1 MKTTDKIVD
10 ILKLNGAQ
18 TAQSLAAE
26 LGLTSMGV
34 RQHLQALEAEGLVRT
49 EDRAEGRG
57 RPARY
62 WTLTEQSR
70 SLFADR
76 HDELSLQLITS
87 VRQVFGDE
95 GLDKLISHRE
105 QQSLES
111 YSSQMAAA
119 ASLADKLECLA
130 EIRSREGYM
139 AQIEADCTGF
149 WLLENHC
156 PICAAAT
163 SCQNFCRSE
172 LALFRQLLGPE
183 VEVSR
188 REHML
193 DGSRRCA
200 YRIEAKGTLNDAQ

>member
-130 EIRSREGYM
+130 EIRSREGIWRRLKRTVP
-139 AQIEADCTGF
+139 AFGCWKIIAPFVRRPRVARTFVALSWLCSGSCWGLRWKSVAANTF
-149 WLLENHC
+149 WMVHVAVLIGLKLKA
-156 PICAAAT
+156 P
-163 SCQNFCRSE
+163 
-172 LALFRQLLGPE
+172 
-183 VEVSR
+183 
-188 REHML
+188 
-193 DGSRRCA
+193 
-200 YRIEAKGTLNDAQ
+200 

>member
-139 AQIEADCTGF
+139 AQIEADNTGF

-172 LALFRQLLGPE
+172 LALFQQLLGPE

-188 REHML
+188 CEHIL

-200 YRIEAKGTLNDAQ
+200 YRIEAKGALNDA

>member
-188 REHML
+188 CEHIL

-200 YRIEAKGTLNDAQ
+200 YRIEAKGALNDAQ